1 MSNFELIDDY
11 LSNRLNEQDRTAFE
25 HQLQGDP
32 TLKGDVE
39 FQRQVVEGVRQARA
53 IELKTLL
60 NNVPVSGISWNG
72 GKTVAS
78 VMTAGLVA
86 VSLYIYFKEDIQ
98 PVTPSESIQ
107 QEISTPAADNTNSNN
122 TEKTAIEPI
131 ASPNP
136 NESTSA
142 SPEQRMAK
150 PKVSSESK
158 TSTPVRKPDIEVVDP
173 SSELTESKPEASTNV
188 ANSRSEISAS
198 KMEVMTGLSDKKH
211 NFHYQFS
218 QGKLLLYGPF
228 DKSLYEILE
237 IHGEGH
243 AVFLFYKENYYLLDE
258 RQEEITELKY
268 IRDTV
273 LIKKLKEYRDR

>member
-25 HQLQGDP
+25 HQMQGDP
-32 TLKGDVE
+32 ALKEDVE
-39 FQRQVVEGVRQARA
+39 FQHQVVEGVRQARA
-53 IELKTLL
+53 IELKNLL
-60 NNVPVSGISWNG
+60 NNVPVSGISWSG
-72 GKTVAS
+72 GKTAAS
-78 VMTAGLVA
+78 VITAGLVA
-86 VSLYIYFKEDIQ
+86 VSLYIYFNEDIQ
-98 PVTPSESIQ
+98 PVTPSESVQ
-107 QEISTPAADNTNSNN
+107 QEISTPSAGNVV
-122 TEKTAIEPI
+122 EPAIAPVPEP
-131 ASPNP
+131 NL

-142 SPEQRMAK
+142 SAEQLKEKPEVLKENKA
-150 PKVSSESK
+150 
-158 TSTPVRKPDIEVVDP
+158 STPVRKPDIQVVDP
-173 SSELTESKPEASTNV
+173 SSELTESKPEATANV
-188 ANSRSEISAS
+188 VHGRSEISAS

-268 IRDTV
+268 IRDTE

>member
-39 FQRQVVEGVRQARA
+39 FQRQVVQGVRQARA
-53 IELKTLL
+53 VELKNLL
-60 NNVPVSGISWNG
+60 NNVPVSGISWSG
-72 GKTVAS
+72 GKAAAS
-78 VMTAGLVA
+78 VITAGLVA

-98 PVTPSESIQ
+98 PVTPIEEIQ
-107 QEISTPAADNTNSNN
+107 QEITTPPADNLVEHSVTPMPEQS
-122 TEKTAIEPI
+122 A
-131 ASPNP
+131 
-136 NESTSA
+136 NERTSA
-142 SPEQRMAK
+142 GTEQLKEK
-150 PKVSSESK
+150 PKVLKETA
-158 TSTPVRKPDIEVVDP
+158 TSTPVRKPDIQVVDP
-173 SSELTESKPEASTNV
+173 SSELTESKPEATANV
-188 ANSRSEISAS
+188 AHGRSEISAS

-268 IRDTV
+268 IRDAE

>member
-32 TLKGDVE
+32 ALKEDVE
-39 FQRQVVEGVRQARA
+39 FQRQVVQGVRQARA
-53 IELKTLL
+53 IELKNIL
-60 NNVPVSGISWNG
+60 NNVPVSGSSWSG
-72 GKTVAS
+72 GKAAAA

-98 PVTPSESIQ
+98 PVTPTEAIQ
-107 QEISTPAADNTNSNN
+107 QEITTPPADHVVEPSVTPIPAPNS
-122 TEKTAIEPI
+122 
-131 ASPNP
+131 

-142 SPEQRMAK
+142 TTEQLKEK
-150 PKVSSESK
+150 PKVLKENKPSS
-158 TSTPVRKPDIEVVDP
+158 PVRKPDIQVVDP
-173 SSELTESKPEASTNV
+173 SSELTESKPEAAAHVSPG
-188 ANSRSEISAS
+188 RSEISAS

-211 NFHYQFS
+211 NFHYQFM

-268 IRDTV
+268 IQDTE
-273 LIKKLKEYRDR
+273 LLKKLKEYRGR